1 MRREGQYGPVAEV
14 LIQRYQ
20 KSAFVDGA
28 SKDRIVRRRG
38 QADVA
43 YSDRIVAEGAQGAR
57 NSLVEHLVEEQT
69 KPLHARS
76 GSSSVCSMT
85 E

>member
-1 MRREGQYGPVAEV
+1 
-14 LIQRYQ
+14 
-20 KSAFVDGA
+20 
-28 SKDRIVRRRG
+28 
-38 QADVA
+38 
-43 YSDRIVAEGAQGAR
+43 VAEGAQGAR